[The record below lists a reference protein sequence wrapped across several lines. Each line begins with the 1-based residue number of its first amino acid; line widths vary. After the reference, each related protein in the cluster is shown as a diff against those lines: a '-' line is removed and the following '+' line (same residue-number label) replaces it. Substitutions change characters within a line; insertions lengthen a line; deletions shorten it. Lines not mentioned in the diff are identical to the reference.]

1 MRTYLLFASLILLS
15 AASCAQPK
23 YNLDFEQSTPG
34 QPLPEGWIKWG
45 QYPLNQDTTVV
56 HTGKRAVSISSDASS
71 SSFGSVAY
79 KLPATYQGDSI
90 TLEGYMKLAE
100 VDGFAGLLLR
110 IDGNGQSLAFDN
122 MQQRNI
128 NGTIDW
134 QKYRVTLEFPANAE
148 AIYVA
153 GIMVGQGK
161 AWFERLPGAHQRGGH
176 SNTTRGGHYVAPGAF
191 GHRF

>member
-1 MRTYLLFASLILLS
+1 MRTYLIFASLVLLS
-15 AASCAQPK
+15 ATSCAQPK

-45 QYPLNQDTTVV
+45 MYSLSQDTTVV
-56 HTGKRAVSISSDASS
+56 HSGKRSVSITADAPGNA
-71 SSFGSVAY
+71 FGSVAY
-79 KLPATYQGDSI
+79 KLPATYEGDSI

-110 IDGNGQSLAFDN
+110 VDGNGQPLAFDN

-134 QKYRVTLEFPANAE
+134 QKYRLTLELPANAE

-153 GIMVGQGK
+153 GILVGKGR
-161 AWFERLPGAHQRGGH
+161 AWFDDFRVLIDGEDIQIAQSFR
-176 SNTTRGGHYVAPGAF
+176 
-191 GHRF
+191 